1 MFIVKLRFGENKSQA
16 AGYMAGH
23 NQWIEQGFDEGVF
36 LLTGNLQPGLG
47 GAVIVQGLSRDE
59 LEKRLL
65 EDPFVREKVVIPEVI
80 EIEPKKTDARLNF
93 LLPAE

>member
-1 MFIVKLRFGENKSQA
+1 MFIVKLLFGENKPQA
-16 AGYMAGH
+16 ATHMAGH
-23 NQWIEQGFDEGVF
+23 NQWIKQGFDEGIF

-59 LEKRLL
+59 LDKRLQQ
-65 EDPFVREKVVIPEVI
+65 DPFVSEKVVTPEVI
-80 EIEPKKTDARLNF
+80 EIDPKKTDPRLNF